1 MTIEMGESLVASWLK
16 HVKCCQIVQANWK
29 YSTSWKKVSGEKA
42 RNKRHYEIELLVK
55 EAQDKLGI
63 LKRKQTKN
71 VGAVVDC
78 MFRQVECDVLGVRFG
93 TDVPEYIAT
102 EIAFHG
108 KGLHYT
114 PPKSSVIENAIDF
127 TAHKIITKMFSTAM
141 VLYWSLGVKKAQLIF
156 ASPKT
161 IPSFE
166 TEIIKKVKSLKD
178 FFRKHKKFE
187 YSFDFITNKRFKTEI
202 YECVKE
208 KIGEVADVSELYM
221 RAILL
226 SDVVEGEGDSEYE
239 EVKSESDEEDRD
251 EAIALTHDANF
262 KKACSILG
270 LTSDVLKEAI
280 KDEVA
285 LYEKLVELRGSGK
298 DDCGWAQMGLR
309 ETYRRMFDLD
319 KRPTFRDLEKRCR
332 KRQNDLPI
340 PPGGCRIRRK

>member
-1 MTIEMGESLVASWLK
+1 MTIEMGESLMASWLK
-16 HVKCCQIVQANWK
+16 HVKGCQIVQTNWK
-29 YSTSWKKVSGEKA
+29 YSACWKAASGE
-42 RNKRHYEIELLVK
+42 RRERHREIELLVK
-55 EAQDKLGI
+55 EAQEKLGI
-63 LKRKQTKN
+63 LKRKQTKKIA
-71 VGAVVDC
+71 AVVDG
-78 MFRQVECDVLGVRFG
+78 MFRQVECDVLGVKFVA
-93 TDVPEYIAT
+93 DVPEYIAT

-114 PPKSSVIENAIDF
+114 PPKTSDIANAIDF

-161 IPSFE
+161 ISSFE
-166 TEIIKKVKSLKD
+166 SAINKKVKSLKD
-178 FFRKHKKFE
+178 FFCRHEEFE
-187 YSFDFITNKRFKTEI
+187 YSFAFITNKRFKKEI
-202 YECVKE
+202 YERIKK
-208 KIGEVADVSELYM
+208 KIGDVADVSELYM

-226 SDVVEGEGDSEYE
+226 SDMVESEGDSEYE

-251 EAIALTHDANF
+251 AAIALTQDANL

-270 LTSDVLKEAI
+270 LTSDALKEAL
-280 KDEVA
+280 KDEA
-285 LYEKLVELRGSGK
+285 TLYEKLVALRGSGK

-319 KRPTFRDLEKRCR
+319 KRPTFRDLEKRCK
-332 KRQNDLPI
+332 KRQNDLPN